1 MSGLRVS
8 EAEFRSLL
16 VDQLEI
22 LNGAEFD
29 SAHASAKRLRTSLDK
44 VLINRGIPQPFLLD
58 QLARSWGIS
67 YIDLKV
73 NDVKPQALHLIDE
86 GFARSHGLVP
96 FDIQDGNLKVA
107 MCDPR
112 NHQVLEKLKAKTNL
126 EVIPYFAPENSIL
139 RAHLLYQDGLRQML
153 RQTVLDEASL
163 LLSSQQPKGQA
174 QPAVALLDRLLEYAV
189 LTQASD
195 IHIEPYEHEVL
206 IRCRIDGVL
215 HEVLILPT
223 TSLPPLISRIK
234 ILAKMR
240 IDDHRA
246 PQDGSFDADVSQL
259 KFDLRVSSL
268 PTQWGE
274 KVVIRLHPK
283 ETITLELED
292 LGLLAPDY
300 EIMLRN
306 IIRPHGMVLITGP
319 TGCGK
324 STTLYAALT
333 RLGVEKKYVVNIST
347 IEDPVECNV
356 PRISQVSVNPA
367 AGLTFPSALR
377 SMLRQDPD
385 IIMVGEIRDRDTAEM
400 AVRAAL
406 VGRLLLSTLHTND
419 ATGAVARMLDI
430 GVEPFLLAS
439 TLTLVVGQRLVRRL
453 CTNCRETTA
462 PNKSV
467 IEALKARSDSSST
480 IDALQAQNLLGKGA
494 DPLTGMRLFKAKGCA
509 QCHGRGFRGRLGI
522 FELFEVS
529 DQIRNMIL
537 ERRDVGSIRAA
548 AIEAGMKTLF
558 QDGLGKAFLGYTTL
572 EEVTRVAL

>member
-1 MSGLRVS
+1 
-8 EAEFRSLL
+8 
-16 VDQLEI
+16 
-22 LNGAEFD
+22 
-29 SAHASAKRLRTSLDK
+29 
-44 VLINRGIPQPFLLD
+44 
-58 QLARSWGIS
+58 
-67 YIDLKV
+67 
-73 NDVKPQALHLIDE
+73 
-86 GFARSHGLVP
+86 
-96 FDIQDGNLKVA
+96 
-107 MCDPR
+107 
-112 NHQVLEKLKAKTNL
+112 
-126 EVIPYFAPENSIL
+126 
-139 RAHLLYQDGLRQML
+139 
-153 RQTVLDEASL
+153 
-163 LLSSQQPKGQA
+163 
-174 QPAVALLDRLLEYAV
+174 
-189 LTQASD
+189 
-195 IHIEPYEHEVL
+195 
-206 IRCRIDGVL
+206 
-215 HEVLILPT
+215 
-223 TSLPPLISRIK
+223 
-234 ILAKMR
+234 
-240 IDDHRA
+240 
-246 PQDGSFDADVSQL
+246 
-259 KFDLRVSSL
+259 
-268 PTQWGE
+268 
-274 KVVIRLHPK
+274 
-283 ETITLELED
+283 
-292 LGLLAPDY
+292 
-300 EIMLRN
+300 
-306 IIRPHGMVLITGP
+306 
-319 TGCGK
+319 
-324 STTLYAALT
+324 
-333 RLGVEKKYVVNIST
+333 
-347 IEDPVECNV
+347 
-356 PRISQVSVNPA
+356 
-367 AGLTFPSALR
+367 
-377 SMLRQDPD
+377 MLRQDPD